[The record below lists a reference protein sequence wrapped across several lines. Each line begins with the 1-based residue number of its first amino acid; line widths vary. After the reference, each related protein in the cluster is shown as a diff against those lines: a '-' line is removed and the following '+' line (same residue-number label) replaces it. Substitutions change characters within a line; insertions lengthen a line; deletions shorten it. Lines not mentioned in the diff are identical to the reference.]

1 MKRIINL
8 YRTIFMN
15 TIFAVSSK
23 STGTQKTLGLLG
35 AVLAGVL
42 FVSALGGC
50 ASTEP
55 EVNSLAPSPDFAP
68 VFPLA
73 SDRPKMATGG
83 IYGNSQND
91 AWFGRGRNY
100 QIGDIITVLLNES
113 TQSARTQN
121 SDVSR
126 VTKNTALPS
135 GLSTKLGSLSPV
147 LNGLD
152 LSQGTVNSTGTG
164 KAGQQASLQG
174 SIAVTVVEILS
185 NGNLMV
191 RGEKKLGL
199 AEGTEVIQVAGVI
212 RPQDIGPNGTVNSL
226 RLANAQI
233 AYRGVGDLA
242 NASKVGWGTT
252 ALHKFWP
259 F

>member
-1 MKRIINL
+1 LKTSIERNWNIL
-8 YRTIFMN
+8 MN
-15 TIFAVSSK
+15 TFTALSSE
-23 STGTQKTLGLLG
+23 STLSQKTLGVLGGMLLG
-35 AVLAGVL
+35 ALVLI
-42 FVSALGGC
+42 SLGGC
-50 ASTEP
+50 ATVEP
-55 EVNSLAPSPDFAP
+55 EVNALAPSPDFTP

-100 QIGDIITVLLNES
+100 QVGDIITVLLNES

-233 AYRGVGDLA
+233 AYRGIGDLA

-252 ALHKFWP
+252 VMHKFWP

>member
-1 MKRIINL
+1 LKNQIKQNWNFLMTTFNAL
-8 YRTIFMN
+8 
-15 TIFAVSSK
+15 SSK
-23 STGTQKTLGLLG
+23 STSSQKTLGLFESIFLS
-35 AVLAGVL
+35 AVLL
-42 FVSALGGC
+42 SSLGGC
-50 ASTEP
+50 ATPEP
-55 EVNSLAPSPDFAP
+55 QANSLAPSPDFAP

-100 QIGDIITVLLNES
+100 QVGDIITVLLNES

-135 GLSTKLGSLSPV
+135 GLSTKLGSMSPA

-212 RPQDIGPNGTVNSL
+212 RPQDIGRNGTVNSL

-242 NASKVGWGTT
+242 NASKVGWGTN
-252 ALHKFWP
+252 LMHKFWP

>member
-1 MKRIINL
+1 LNTSIERNWKIL
-8 YRTIFMN
+8 MN
-15 TIFAVSSK
+15 TLTALSSE
-23 STGTQKTLGLLG
+23 STPSQKTLGVLGGMLLG
-35 AVLAGVL
+35 ALVLI
-42 FVSALGGC
+42 SLGGC
-50 ASTEP
+50 ATTEP
-55 EVNSLAPSPDFAP
+55 EVNALAPSPDFTP

-100 QIGDIITVLLNES
+100 QVGDIITVLLNES

-135 GLSTKLGSLSPV
+135 GLSRKLGSLSPV

-233 AYRGVGDLA
+233 AYRGIGDLA
-242 NASKVGWGTT
+242 NASKVGWGTN
-252 ALHKFWP
+252 LMHKFWP